1 MKFDPILIVTGEPN
15 SIFSEILFK
24 SLKEIRIKKPII
36 LVSSYKLLKLQMK
49 KLNYKKNIKVLD
61 YKNINRL

>member
-24 SLKEIRIKKPII
+24 SFKEIKIKKPII
-36 LVSSYKLLKLQMK
+36 LVSSYRLLKLQMK
-49 KLNYKKNIKVLD
+49 KMNYKKNIKQS
-61 YKNINRL
+61 